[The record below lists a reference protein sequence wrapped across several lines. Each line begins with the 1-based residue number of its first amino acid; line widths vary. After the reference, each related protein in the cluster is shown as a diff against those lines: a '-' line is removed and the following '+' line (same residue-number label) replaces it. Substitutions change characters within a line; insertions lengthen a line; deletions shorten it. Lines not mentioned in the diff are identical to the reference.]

1 MSHSDTERTETDE
14 AAPSRALT
22 VIETPRPAASVSA
35 RPLATFL
42 VQLIDGPSGA
52 LRPSR
57 LRRSREAS
65 ERYAAGARRLG

>member
-1 MSHSDTERTETDE
+1 MAHPDTPVPGSDS
-14 AAPSRALT
+14 PCRALARL
-22 VIETPRPAASVSA
+22 EEPAPPHAVPA

-42 VQLIDGPSGA
+42 VQLIDGPAGA

-65 ERYAAGARRLG
+65 ARYAARGAGG